1 MIIELPANAGT
12 QLGSSTAQ
20 IISDL
25 SSPISLIIGIAL
37 AFWIITMIIDSIR
50 GNAVNKRADD
60 AIADFEDYEHRH
72 RI

>member
-1 MIIELPANAGT
+1 
-12 QLGSSTAQ
+12 
-20 IISDL
+20 
-25 SSPISLIIGIAL
+25 
-37 AFWIITMIIDSIR
+37 MIIDSIR